1 MTPTTYGRDFA
12 YCLKSHGGVRGFNAS
27 LWRFLLRCT
36 LFCHSVATFLTSVS
50 SYEGGCGFEVKYK
63 YVKEFHFCV
72 IFLAKK
78 FVLSM
83 IICIFAAL
91 VPAEPLYNA

>member
-1 MTPTTYGRDFA
+1 MYVCPTSA
-12 YCLKSHGGVRGFNAS
+12 HRGFRYGYRRYKGNTFT
-27 LWRFLLRCT
+27 LKTTLLGWQSMALRSDLT
-36 LFCHSVATFLTSVS
+36 LLNINMSKNPLPHDFF
-50 SYEGGCGFEVKYK
+50 
-63 YVKEFHFCV
+63 
-72 IFLAKK
+72 AKK

>member
-1 MTPTTYGRDFA
+1 MRSVPFHSTLSR
-12 YCLKSHGGVRGFNAS
+12 HGKTRARSVLRMACRKRCILLFTLQQDVNARFNII
-27 LWRFLLRCT
+27 
-36 LFCHSVATFLTSVS
+36 
-50 SYEGGCGFEVKYK
+50 KYK
-63 YVKEFHFCV
+63 YVKEFHFGI

-78 FVLSM
+78 FVFST

>member
-1 MTPTTYGRDFA
+1 MAHKAEQLEKLRNVEKCDFEFQFWWKPINLENHFVWLEK
-12 YCLKSHGGVRGFNAS
+12 YDFKSRFNII
-27 LWRFLLRCT
+27 
-36 LFCHSVATFLTSVS
+36 
-50 SYEGGCGFEVKYK
+50 KYK
-63 YVKEFHFCV
+63 YVKEIHFCL

-83 IICIFAAL
+83 IIRIFAVL

>member
-1 MTPTTYGRDFA
+1 MTF
-12 YCLKSHGGVRGFNAS
+12 
-27 LWRFLLRCT
+27 RFDLTLLNIN
-36 LFCHSVATFLTSVS
+36 
-50 SYEGGCGFEVKYK
+50 KYK
-63 YVKEFHFCV
+63 YVKEIHFHM

>member
-1 MTPTTYGRDFA
+1 M
-12 YCLKSHGGVRGFNAS
+12 HIGGTARICGVPPFFCRAEDKK
-27 LWRFLLRCT
+27 FLQRMP
-36 LFCHSVATFLTSVS
+36 
-50 SYEGGCGFEVKYK
+50 KN
-63 YVKEFHFCV
+63 VKEFHFCV
-72 IFLAKK
+72 IFPAKK

>member
-1 MTPTTYGRDFA
+1 MILRPDLTLLNINMSKNPLPHDF
-12 YCLKSHGGVRGFNAS
+12 F
-27 LWRFLLRCT
+27 
-36 LFCHSVATFLTSVS
+36 
-50 SYEGGCGFEVKYK
+50 
-63 YVKEFHFCV
+63 
-72 IFLAKK
+72 AKK

>member
-1 MTPTTYGRDFA
+1 MKLRTKFILTYVAGIVTGILLLF
-12 YCLKSHGGVRGFNAS
+12 VVGF
-27 LWRFLLRCT
+27 F
-36 LFCHSVATFLTSVS
+36 
-50 SYEGGCGFEVKYK
+50 
-63 YVKEFHFCV
+63 
-72 IFLAKK
+72 AKK

>member
-1 MTPTTYGRDFA
+1 MACRKRCILLFTLQQDVNAR
-12 YCLKSHGGVRGFNAS
+12 FNII
-27 LWRFLLRCT
+27 
-36 LFCHSVATFLTSVS
+36 
-50 SYEGGCGFEVKYK
+50 KYK
-63 YVKEFHFCV
+63 YVKEIYFYL
-72 IFLAKK
+72 ILLAKK